1 MTTAAQPTDV
11 EIAQAHEL
19 QPIEDIAAK
28 ANIPSEALLPFG
40 RTKAKIDIGAL
51 NSTMS
56 QGSAESLGKAAN
68 VPNGQLVLVTAM
80 SPTPAGEGKSTVLIG
95 LADAMNLRGHD
106 SIVAIREPSQ
116 GPVMGIKG
124 GAAGGGYAQVVPM
137 EDINLHFTGDM
148 HAITAATN
156 TLAAIVDNHIHH
168 GNALNIDPRRV
179 TWRRCLDVNDRA
191 LRNIVTGLGG
201 AVQGVPREAGFDIT
215 AASEIMAILCLASDF
230 ADLKTRLGRIVVGQT
245 YDRSPVT
252 AADLKATGALAVL
265 LRDAINP
272 NLVQT
277 LGGTPALVHGGPFA
291 NIAHGCNSLVATK
304 TALGLADVVL
314 TEAGFGSD
322 LGAEKFFDIKARA
335 GDLNVG
341 AVVIVATI
349 RSLKFN
355 GGVAKSDLTSENL
368 EALEAGLVNLE
379 RHVANT
385 RKFNTEP
392 VVALNAFA
400 SDTPAEREALQAW
413 GEKQGVRVVETRVW
427 AEGGDGALDLA
438 DTVAR
443 VLEQDKQKR
452 SPSRPLYDP
461 AEGIE
466 SSLHTI
472 ATEIY
477 GAKGV
482 ELSNAARKDLQ
493 FLKDNGWDT
502 LPVCIS
508 KTQYSF
514 TDDASAL
521 GAPTGHILHVRQLVP
536 RIGAGFIV
544 ALTGDVMTL
553 PGLPKH
559 PAAEGIDLDG
569 SGKIMGLF

>member
-1 MTTAAQPTDV
+1 MTTQPKASPAQQMSVASQPTDV
-11 EIAQAHEL
+11 EIAQAHNVT
-19 QPIEDIAAK
+19 PIDEIAAR
-28 ANIPSEALLPFG
+28 ANIPIEALLPFG
-40 RTKAKIDIGAL
+40 RAKAKIDIAAL
-51 NSTMS
+51 EP
-56 QGSAESLGKAAN
+56 QKR
-68 VPNGQLVLVTAM
+68 GQLVLVTAM

-95 LADAMNLRGHD
+95 LADAMNMRGHN

-124 GAAGGGYAQVVPM
+124 GAAGGGFAQVVPM

-156 TLAAIVDNHIHH
+156 TLAAIIDNHVHH

-201 AVQGVPREAGFDIT
+201 PVQGVPREAGFDIT

-230 ADLKTRLGRIVVGQT
+230 ANLKQRLGRIVVGQS
-245 YDRSPVT
+245 YDRTPVT

-322 LGAEKFFDIKARA
+322 LGAEKFFNIKVRA

-341 AVVIVATI
+341 AVVVVATI
-349 RSLKFN
+349 RSLKYN
-355 GGVAKSDLTSENL
+355 GGVARDSLTEENL
-368 EALEAGLVNLE
+368 AALKAGLVNLE
-379 RHVANT
+379 RHVENT
-385 RKFNTEP
+385 RKFNVEP
-392 VVALNAFA
+392 VVALNSFA
-400 SDTPAEREALQAW
+400 SDTDAEREILRTW
-413 GEKQGVRVVETRVW
+413 GQNHGVRVVETRVW
-427 AEGGDGALDLA
+427 SEGGDGALDLA
-438 DTVAR
+438 DAVAE
-443 VLEQDKQKR
+443 VLTQPAQNQQ
-452 SPSRPLYDP
+452 LYDP
-461 AEGIE
+461 AAGIE
-466 SSLHTI
+466 ASLHTI

-477 GAKGV
+477 GAEGV

-493 FLKDNGWDT
+493 FLRDNGWDT
-502 LPVCIS
+502 LPVCVS

-514 TDDASAL
+514 SDDPAAL
-521 GAPTGHILHVRQLVP
+521 GAPSGHTLHVRQLVP

-553 PGLPKH
+553 PGLPKR
-559 PAAEGIDLDG
+559 PAAEGIDLDE
-569 SGKIMGLF
+569 SGQIRGLF

>member
-1 MTTAAQPTDV
+1 MSVASQPTDV
-11 EIAQAHEL
+11 EIAQAHNVT
-19 QPIEDIAAK
+19 PIEEIASR
-28 ANIPSEALLPFG
+28 ANIPIEALLPFG
-40 RTKAKIDIGAL
+40 RAKAKIDIAAL
-51 NSTMS
+51 EP
-56 QGSAESLGKAAN
+56 QKR
-68 VPNGQLVLVTAM
+68 GQLVLVTAM

-95 LADAMNLRGHD
+95 LADAMNMRGHN

-124 GAAGGGYAQVVPM
+124 GAAGGGFAQVVPM

-156 TLAAIVDNHIHH
+156 TLAAIVDNHVHH

-201 AVQGVPREAGFDIT
+201 PVQGVPREAGFDIT

-230 ADLKTRLGRIVVGQT
+230 ADLKQRLGRIVVGQS
-245 YDRSPVT
+245 YDRTPVT

-322 LGAEKFFDIKARA
+322 LGAEKFFNIKARA

-341 AVVIVATI
+341 AVVVVATI
-349 RSLKFN
+349 RSLKYN
-355 GGVAKSDLTSENL
+355 GGAARDSLTEENL
-368 EALEAGLVNLE
+368 AALEAGLVNLE
-379 RHVANT
+379 RHVDNT
-385 RKFNTEP
+385 RKFNVEP
-392 VVALNAFA
+392 VVALNSFA
-400 SDTPAEREALQAW
+400 SDTDAEREILRTW
-413 GEKQGVRVVETRVW
+413 GQNHGVRVVETRVW
-427 AEGGDGALDLA
+427 SEGGDGALDLA
-438 DTVAR
+438 DAVAE
-443 VLEQDKQKR
+443 VLTQPTQNQQ
-452 SPSRPLYDP
+452 LYDP
-461 AEGIE
+461 AAGIE
-466 SSLHTI
+466 ASLHTI

-477 GAKGV
+477 GAEGV

-493 FLKDNGWDT
+493 FLRDNGWDT
-502 LPVCIS
+502 LPVCVS

-514 TDDASAL
+514 SDDPAAL
-521 GAPTGHILHVRQLVP
+521 GAPSGHTLHVRQLVP

-553 PGLPKH
+553 PGLPKR
-559 PAAEGIDLDG
+559 PAAEGIDLDE
-569 SGKIMGLF
+569 SGQIRGLF